1 MQFRTAV
8 RSVSAT
14 AIAGGLTLGLGVST
28 PATAMPVHDRA
39 ESLGRL
45 CHAAAQARPT
55 ERGVAPSSIE
65 GLPGLRC
72 GQAFGQAFGRAALA
86 GDDTDET
93 VSDDEAAYADA
104 TEAEDSGAS
113 DEALETD
120 AADDSYQEQSDDAD
134 EPEESDD
141 AYESDEPAEESDS
154 AESEDSED
162 SAEQEDSEES
172 HEQEDA
178 DYDDEGDDGDD
189 GTEHSEHHDD

>member
-8 RSVSAT
+8 RSISAAT
-14 AIAGGLTLGLGVST
+14 VAGGLTLGLGVSA

-39 ESLGRL
+39 ESLGQL
-45 CHAAAQARPT
+45 CHAAALARPG
-55 ERGVAPSSIE
+55 EKGVAPSSIE

-72 GQAFGQAFGRAALA
+72 GQAFGRAALA

-93 VSDDEAAYADA
+93 AYAEPTYVDA
-104 TEAEDSGAS
+104 TEAEDSDDS
-113 DEALETD
+113 DEAVETD
-120 AADDSYQEQSDDAD
+120 DAYPEQSDDVE

-141 AYESDEPAEESDS
+141 DYESDEPAEESDAYES
-154 AESEDSED
+154 HESEDSDD
-162 SAEQEDSEES
+162 SVEQDDSEES